1 MQESPSRPW
10 EIVGCVLFEFHGY
23 HYVLCIDYYS
33 KWHEIAR
40 LEDLSS
46 KTTVVHIKSMFASY
60 GIPDI
65 VRSDNGLQFASG
77 YFAEFQKEYGFK
89 HYV

>member
-1 MQESPSRPW
+1 MPLSTLHRL
-10 EIVGCVLFEFHGY
+10 LFEVDGH
-23 HYVLCIDYYS
+23 
-33 KWHEIAR
+33 IAR

-46 KTTVVHIKSMFASY
+46 KTTVIHMNGMFARY

-89 HYV
+89 HITSSPRDPQSHGEARNP